1 MDTDLHDRLDRIAD
15 APGFAPADPVT
26 AIAAGA
32 RVRRR
37 HTFTASLTATSV
49 LAVLG
54 LGTAA
59 IVTSSN
65 GSPSLDFSDP
75 GDRVG
80 AVGAG
85 GPEDGYPDLV
95 VSVDGSVGEGS
106 VTIDGFGWPL
116 AGQPVV
122 STPGGQVA
130 FPDIGKVDA
139 EAMCLPMLNQAAPEV
154 ANAAWHHSGAWI
166 DGFPTRAGLI
176 TVFEADVGDTSYS
189 ASCTL
194 PGDATPA
201 RRPRLDRVPTSS
213 AAVVAQCGY
222 LAHVDLR
229 AWQVVTSQTRGGTLA
244 AALVAPDGTFG
255 RCVLSTD
262 RRQRLVQLSKRT
274 DDVVLYTA
282 TDSALTLVGRT
293 DPSVV
298 RLDVATPNGDHDV
311 PVADGTFAAVL
322 PAGEP
327 ETVTAYDADGT
338 ARDVGLVVPTLC
350 FTSIETGNDGC

>member
-1 MDTDLHDRLDRIAD
+1 MDTELRDRLDRIAD
-15 APGFAPADPVT
+15 APGFAPTDPAA
-26 AIAAGA
+26 AIAAGS
-32 RVRRR
+32 RIRRR
-37 HTFTASLTATSV
+37 RTFTASLTAASV

-75 GDRVG
+75 GNRAG

-85 GPEDGYPDLV
+85 GPADGYPDLV
-95 VSVDGSVGEGS
+95 VTVDGTPADGS

-116 AGQPVV
+116 AGQPEV
-122 STPGGQVA
+122 STPDGQVS
-130 FPDIGKVDA
+130 FPDISKVDA
-139 EAMCLPMLNQAAPEV
+139 ESMCLPMLNQAAPGV
-154 ANAAWHHSGAWI
+154 PDAAWHHSAAWI

-176 TVFEADVGDTSYS
+176 TTFEAELDDTSYS

-194 PGDATPA
+194 PGDDVPA
-201 RRPRLDRVPTSS
+201 RRPRLDRLPTTP
-213 AAVVAQCGY
+213 AAVLAQCGY

-229 AWQVVTSQTRGGTLA
+229 AWQVSASDARGGTLA
-244 AALVAPDGTFG
+244 VALVAPDGTFG

-282 TDSALTLVGRT
+282 STGALTLVGRT
-293 DPSVV
+293 DPSVA
-298 RLDVATPNGDHDV
+298 RLRVATASADLDV
-311 PVADGTFAAVL
+311 PVVDGTFASVL

-327 ETVTAYDADGT
+327 ESVTAYDADGS
-338 ARDVGLVVPTLC
+338 AREVGMVVPTIC
-350 FTSIETGNDGC
+350 FTSIETDDDGC

>member
-1 MDTDLHDRLDRIAD
+1 MDTELRNRLDRIAGAAD
-15 APGFAPADPVT
+15 FAPTDPAA
-26 AIAAGA
+26 AIAAGS

-37 HTFTASLTATSV
+37 RTFTASLTAVSV
-49 LAVLG
+49 LTVLG

-65 GSPSLDFSDP
+65 GAPSLDFSDP
-75 GDRVG
+75 GNRAG

-95 VSVDGSVGEGS
+95 VSVDGTPADGS

-116 AGQPVV
+116 ADQSVV
-122 STPGGQVA
+122 STPGGQVS
-130 FPDIGKVDA
+130 FPEISKVDA
-139 EAMCLPMLNQAAPEV
+139 ESMCLPMLNQAAPGV
-154 ANAAWHHSGAWI
+154 PDAAWHHSAAWI

-176 TVFEADVGDTSYS
+176 TSFEADFDGASFW

-194 PGDATPA
+194 PGDAVPA
-201 RRPRLDRVPTSS
+201 RRPRLDRLPTAP
-213 AAVVAQCGY
+213 AAVLAQCGY

-229 AWQVVTSQTRGGTLA
+229 SWQVAASETRGGTLA
-244 AALVAPDGTFG
+244 AALRAPDGTFG

-298 RLDVATPNGDHDV
+298 RLRVSTATADLDV
-311 PVADGTFAAVL
+311 PVVDGTFASVL

-327 ETVTAYDADGT
+327 ASVTAYDAAGNPTEVDM
-338 ARDVGLVVPTLC
+338 VVPTVC
-350 FTSIETGNDGC
+350 FTSIETENDGC

>member
-1 MDTDLHDRLDRIAD
+1 MDTELRDRLDRIAD
-15 APGFAPADPVT
+15 APGFAPADPAA
-26 AIAAGA
+26 AIAAGS

-37 HTFTASLTATSV
+37 RTFTASLTAVSV

-75 GDRVG
+75 GNRAG

-95 VSVDGSVGEGS
+95 VGVVGTPADGSVS
-106 VTIDGFGWPL
+106 IDGFGWPL
-116 AGQPVV
+116 EDQAVV
-122 STPGGQVA
+122 STPGGQVS
-130 FPDIGKVDA
+130 FPAIGKVDA
-139 EAMCLPMLNQAAPEV
+139 ESMCLPMLNQAAPGV
-154 ANAAWHHSGAWI
+154 PDAAWHHSGEWI
-166 DGFPTRAGLI
+166 DGFPTRTGLI
-176 TVFEADVGDTSYS
+176 TVFEADFDGASYS

-194 PGDATPA
+194 PGDAVPA
-201 RRPRLDRVPTSS
+201 RRPRLDRLPT
-213 AAVVAQCGY
+213 APGAVLAQCGY

-229 AWQVVTSQTRGGTLA
+229 SWQVSASATRGGTLA

-298 RLDVATPNGDHDV
+298 RLRVATPAGVHDV
-311 PVADGTFAAVL
+311 RVVDGTFAAVL

-327 ETVTAYDADGT
+327 TSVTRYDADGSAT
-338 ARDVGLVVPTLC
+338 VVGMVVPTIC
-350 FTSIETGNDGC
+350 FTSIETDNDGC

>member
-1 MDTDLHDRLDRIAD
+1 MDTELRDRLTRIAD
-15 APGFAPADPVT
+15 APGFAPADPAA
-26 AIAAGA
+26 AILAGS

-37 HTFTASLTATSV
+37 RTFTASLTAASV

-65 GSPSLDFSDP
+65 GAPSLDFSDP
-75 GDRVG
+75 GNRAG

-95 VSVDGSVGEGS
+95 VGVEGS
-106 VTIDGFGWPL
+106 PADGWVSIVGFGWPL
-116 AGQPVV
+116 QDQAVV
-122 STPGGQVA
+122 STPTGQVS
-130 FPDIGKVDA
+130 FPEIGKVDA
-139 EAMCLPMLNQAAPEV
+139 ESMCLPMLNQAARGVPD
-154 ANAAWHHSGAWI
+154 AAWHHSDAWI

-176 TVFEADVGDTSYS
+176 TVFEADFDGTTYQ

-194 PGDATPA
+194 PGDAVTA
-201 RRPRLDRVPTSS
+201 RRPDLDRLPSS
-213 AAVVAQCGY
+213 PAGVLRQCGY

-229 AWQVVTSQTRGGTLA
+229 SWQVVAETTRGGTLA

-255 RCVLSTD
+255 RCILSTD

-274 DDVVLYTA
+274 DDVVLYT
-282 TDSALTLVGRT
+282 DSPTALTLVGRT

-298 RLDVATPNGDHDV
+298 RLEVATPAGDVDV
-311 PVADGTFAAVL
+311 PVVDGAYAAVL
-322 PAGEP
+322 PSGEP
-327 ETVTAYDADGT
+327 ASVVAYDAAGT
-338 ARDVGLVVPTLC
+338 GTEVALVAPTLC
-350 FTSIETGNDGC
+350 FTSIETENDGC

>member
-1 MDTDLHDRLDRIAD
+1 MDTELRHRLDRMAD
-15 APGFAPADPVT
+15 APGFAPADPTT

-37 HTFTASLTATSV
+37 RTFTTALSAASV

-59 IVTSSN
+59 VVTSSN

-75 GDRVG
+75 GTRAA

-95 VSVDGSVGEGS
+95 VGIVGTPDDGTVSIE
-106 VTIDGFGWPL
+106 GFGWPL
-116 AGQPVV
+116 ADQPVV
-122 STPGGQVA
+122 SSPAGQVSFA
-130 FPDIGKVDA
+130 DIDKVDA
-139 EAMCLPMLNQAAPEV
+139 ESMCLPMLNQAAPGV
-154 ANAAWHHSGAWI
+154 PDAAWHHSGAWI

-176 TVFEADVGDTSYS
+176 TVFEADFDGTTYD

-194 PGDATPA
+194 PGDAVTE
-201 RRPRLDRVPTSS
+201 RRPDLDRLPSS
-213 AAVVAQCGY
+213 PAGVLRQCGY

-229 AWQVVTSQTRGGTLA
+229 SWQVVAETTRGGTLA

-255 RCVLSTD
+255 RCILSTD
-262 RRQRLVQLSKRT
+262 RRQRLVQLSKRR
-274 DDVVLYTA
+274 DDVVLYT
-282 TDSALTLVGRT
+282 DSPTALTLVGRT

-298 RLDVATPNGDHDV
+298 RLQVATPAGDVDV
-311 PVADGTFAAVL
+311 PVVAGTYAAVL
-322 PAGEP
+322 PSGEP
-327 ETVTAYDADGT
+327 TSVTAYDAGGT
-338 ARDVGLVVPTLC
+338 ATEVPLVAPTLC
-350 FTSIETGNDGC
+350 FTSIETENDGC